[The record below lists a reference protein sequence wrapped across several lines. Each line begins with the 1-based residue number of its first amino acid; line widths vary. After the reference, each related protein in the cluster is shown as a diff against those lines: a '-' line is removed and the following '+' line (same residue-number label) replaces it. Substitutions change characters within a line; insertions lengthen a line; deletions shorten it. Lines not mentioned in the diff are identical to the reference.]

1 MGYTLSHGIA
11 LGVLLLLIHVV
22 HQWSRLRKIPG
33 PFLAS
38 LTNISRAYWVW
49 ARHAHET
56 HVSLHQKYG
65 KLVRIGPNMVS
76 VSNALEVNQIYKTR
90 DPLIKASSL
99 HSSPAVQ

>member
-1 MGYTLSHGIA
+1 MEYTLSHGIA
-11 LGVLLLLIHVV
+11 LGVLLLLVHFC

-38 LTNISRAYWVW
+38 LTNIPRAYWVW
-49 ARHAHET
+49 TRHAHET
-56 HVSLHQKYG
+56 HVSLHRKYG

-76 VSNALEVNQIYKTR
+76 VSNALEVDQVYKTR

-99 HSSPAVQ
+99 QISPAVQ